1 MEGMGFLLGAEG
13 DWTKVGR
20 LTSSAQ
26 RLRKSFLIQRA
37 NKHPSTIKKIF
48 PKAPTFHPTPTPAFF
63 LHWILFKIFIYFLL
77 KNIYCFDCAESLL
90 LHGLFFSCREWGL
103 LFICGVQASHC
114 GGFSCFGAQALGCMG
129 FNSCGSWVLEH
140 RFSSCGPLA

>member
-1 MEGMGFLLGAEG
+1 MEGMGFLLGGEG

-48 PKAPTFHPTPTPAFF
+48 PKAPTFHPTPPPLSFYIEF
-63 LHWILFKIFIYFLL
+63 SL
-77 KNIYCFDCAESLL
+77 KF
-90 LHGLFFSCREWGL
+90 
-103 LFICGVQASHC
+103 LFI
-114 GGFSCFGAQALGCMG
+114 FY
-129 FNSCGSWVLEH
+129 
-140 RFSSCGPLA
+140 